1 MSKFTK
7 GLEDSSFRLL
17 STAKR
22 EVRKVIR
29 DMAVDIIK
37 GTPVDE
43 GLLINNWYASNRA
56 PPSQTTLAT
65 DPSGKKSISR
75 VDKALTR
82 LKLGQ
87 TFFMANS
94 LPYARVVEYG
104 MYPNP
109 PKNPT
114 GKTKNGFSKLAPAGM
129 VRINVKKASSKLKA
143 RSGS

>member
-43 GLLINNWYASNRA
+43 GRLINNWYASNRA

-114 GKTKNGFSKLAPAGM
+114 GKTKNGFSKQAPAGM